1 MQHLILLHGALGA
14 ASQFEALSAQLHGR
28 YELHTFNFSGHGGQ
42 AFDERGF
49 SIPLFAEELL
59 RYLDEH
65 RLDEV
70 SVFGYSMGGYVALY
84 LAAKQPGRIRRIMT
98 LGTKF
103 HWDPAGAEKEIKML
117 DPEKI
122 AAKVPAFAQQ
132 LEERHAPGDWRSVMA
147 HTAAMML
154 GLGADNALKETDY
167 PGIDIPVLLLLGD
180 RDKMVTVEETMAVY
194 RQLPQA
200 GWGMLPFTG
209 HPLEQVPVEE
219 LVFRV
224 EQFLRD

>member
-14 ASQFEALSAQLHGR
+14 ASQFSALSEALRGR
-28 YELHTFNFSGHGGQ
+28 YHVHTFDFSGHGGR
-42 AFDERGF
+42 AFSTEGF
-49 SIPLFAEELL
+49 SIPVFADELL

-65 RLDEV
+65 RLEEV

-84 LAAKQPGRIRRIMT
+84 LATRHPGRIRRIMT

-103 HWDPAGAEKEIKML
+103 QWDPAGAEKEVKML

-122 AAKVPAFAQQ
+122 AQKVPAFAQQ
-132 LEERHAPGDWRSVMA
+132 LEERHAPGDWKTVMQR
-147 HTAAMML
+147 TAEMML
-154 GLGADNALKETDY
+154 GLGADSALKETDY
-167 PGIDIPVLLLLGD
+167 PGIEIPVLLLLGD
-180 RDKMVTVEETMAVY
+180 RDKMVTLEETLAVY

-200 GWGMLPFTG
+200 GLGILPFAG
-209 HPLEQVPVEE
+209 HPLEQVPGEE

-224 EQFLRD
+224 QQFFND